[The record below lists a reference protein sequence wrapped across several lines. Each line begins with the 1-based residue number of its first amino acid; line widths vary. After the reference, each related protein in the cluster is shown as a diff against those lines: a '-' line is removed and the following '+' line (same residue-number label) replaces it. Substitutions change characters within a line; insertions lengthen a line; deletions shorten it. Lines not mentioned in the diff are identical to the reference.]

1 MHQLK
6 KIQHDCQGNLEMC
19 KNRLFDL
26 WLRQCVEP
34 SWRDVVEALEQME
47 ENSLANKIR
56 RLFWQD
62 FAGSKCYD
70 NTDLFRLV
78 EGVRA

>member
-1 MHQLK
+1 M
-6 KIQHDCQGNLEMC
+6 
-19 KNRLFDL
+19 
-26 WLRQCVEP
+26 EP